1 MLEEKRK
8 KMQCPL
14 FTGRRFPSLRKST
27 GRMLSSALTREHLS
41 GLAERRPSMSYDLQE
56 VGVSSDLKVWA
67 AAGMG
72 TRAGRGLGGEP
83 GHWSI
88 WDLLIPRRLS
98 DIQAEV
104 SRRWLSTSLEVSVK
118 LLSAPNPLF
127 SACSVITGPN
137 PVNICI
143 LPSGMILGVLRRTLQ
158 QDKRVS
164 SHDFG
169 EHFWTLAQLLQG
181 WHQRQRLAG
190 SGARHPLMDG
200 SPRGRVGQLCHCWHS
215 AADILVSPGNR
226 SSLSLLISSLTV
238 RGGGWEGERKSL
250 SCFLGRRKWPYQ
262 NKIINKQLTQETLSP
277 S

>member
-14 FTGRRFPSLRKST
+14 FTGRRFPSLRKSR

-56 VGVSSDLKVWA
+56 VGVSSDLEVWAWA
-67 AAGMG
+67 AAGMRK
-72 TRAGRGLGGEP
+72 RAGRGLGGEP

-98 DIQAEV
+98 DFQAEM

-127 SACSVITGPN
+127 SACSVITWPN

-143 LPSGMILGVLRRTLQ
+143 LPSGMILGVLSRARW
-158 QDKRVS
+158 QDLATRQKGFFSRFWWTFLNARLHCAWHRQS
-164 SHDFG
+164 SAPAG
-169 EHFWTLAQLLQG
+169 MTPMPAPG
-181 WHQRQRLAG
+181 RQRHQTPPHGWLPPGPRWA
-190 SGARHPLMDG
+190 ALPL
-200 SPRGRVGQLCHCWHS
+200 
-215 AADILVSPGNR
+215 
-226 SSLSLLISSLTV
+226 LT
-238 RGGGWEGERKSL
+238 
-250 SCFLGRRKWPYQ
+250 
-262 NKIINKQLTQETLSP
+262 
-277 S
+277 